1 MISCHFCEV
10 EIQMHATLKSCGVVL
25 LPKKTPSAL
34 SLLYYCLPSCV
45 SYCVVSKSYSLLV
58 TSKHS
63 VVVEDTHPVLDVR
76 QKNVKSFAQS
86 HAVNL

>member
-1 MISCHFCEV
+1 
-10 EIQMHATLKSCGVVL
+10 MHATLKSCGVVL
-25 LPKKTPSAL
+25 LLKKPPSAL
-34 SLLYYCLPSCV
+34 SLLYYCLLSCV